1 MQQTLSI
8 NRTCIRL
15 TFKYFA
21 HDSGQNQMFH
31 KEVSVRERENMWH
44 LISVLVSQRV
54 SSERIIMV
62 SYKLLELV
70 ITLDILG
77 ISTNTQL
84 F

>member
-8 NRTCIRL
+8 NGIHIRL
-15 TFKYFA
+15 TFKYFT
-21 HDSGQNQMFH
+21 DESGQNQVFH
-31 KEVSVRERENMWH
+31 KEVSVRERENIWH
-44 LISVLVSQRV
+44 LILVLVSQRV

-62 SYKLLELV
+62 SSKLLELV